1 MPQTVAAVEFLLN
14 LGVLMQHQVFGIRP
28 RCCWILLALVLHLLP
43 KKNYDLQQKLD
54 HQEFVAVGE
63 WSYLREGF
71 VRC

>member
-1 MPQTVAAVEFLLN
+1 MPQTVAAVAFLLN
-14 LGVLMQHQVFGIRP
+14 LGVLMQHRVFGIHP
-28 RCCWILLALVLHLLP
+28 HYCWILLALVLRLLQ

-54 HQEFVAVGE
+54 HQEFVAVEE

>member
-1 MPQTVAAVEFLLN
+1 MPQTVAAVAFPLS
-14 LGVLMQHQVFGIRP
+14 LGVLMQHRVFGIHP
-28 RCCWILLALVLHLLP
+28 HCCWVLLALVLHLQQ

-54 HQEFVAVGE
+54 HQEFVAVVE